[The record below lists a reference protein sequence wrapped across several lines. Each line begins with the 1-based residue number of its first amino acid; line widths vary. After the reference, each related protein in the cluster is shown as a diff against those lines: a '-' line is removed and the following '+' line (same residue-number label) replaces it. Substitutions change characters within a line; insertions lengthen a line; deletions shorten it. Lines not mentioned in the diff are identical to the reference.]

1 MDDSDE
7 ANLQRIALLL
17 DELKS
22 ENVQF
27 RKNAT
32 KKLKII
38 SSALGPER
46 TRCEL
51 IPFLTD
57 TIDDEDEI
65 LLVLAEELGDF
76 VQQVGGPE
84 YAESL
89 LVPLESLSTV
99 EETVVRDRATR
110 SLREVSDAVFRHDA
124 EKSGTIH
131 VKHFFPLTQR
141 LARGDW
147 FTSRIS
153 ACSLLA
159 CVYGRLPVD
168 RTDIRKECISIF
180 SQLVRDDKPMVR
192 RAAAS
197 YLGDMSRALAETD
210 RSLVETEIVADFKML
225 SEDEQES
232 VRLLLVENASTVA
245 SCLSE
250 SVQVEVMMPI
260 IRAFSKD
267 KSWRVRYIVAD
278 KSCDLCDV
286 FGSKATREELLP
298 AFTRLLKDGEAEVRT
313 AATFKLTDFMHRLV
327 ATEQPRGEPSG
338 GEIMV
343 RDVLPIVHE
352 LVGDPSQHV
361 RAALS
366 ANIMGLPSDLGDDEA
381 VKDLLDLVMI
391 LLKDEFPD
399 VRLNL
404 IAKLA
409 DVSSV
414 MGVKRLS
421 DELMPT
427 IVHLAED
434 KNWRVRLAIIEHI
447 PLLAKQLGRE
457 IFEEDL
463 KLSTLCIKWLIDNVW
478 SIREAAIMNL
488 KSLAEV
494 FGTDWAKQNIVP
506 QIVHLFDFS
515 SKYLHRITALNAVAV
530 LSEVVGAEVVEDS
543 FISLLTDRA
552 SKDPVPNV
560 RFGTA
565 KTLSHVMPFVTPEM
579 KESKIR
585 PCLSS
590 LAAESETDTDVNY
603 FAKQALEK
611 LAANS

>member
-210 RSLVETEIVADFKML
+210 RSLVETEVRDLGKRTYIIYLKERILHCSRLSARANLGRTDENLSAPFASRFSPQIVADFKML

-506 QIVHLFDFS
+506 QVCRTVFAGKCELLLF
-515 SKYLHRITALNAVAV
+515 RLNR
-530 LSEVVGAEVVEDS
+530 S
-543 FISLLTDRA
+543 
-552 SKDPVPNV
+552 
-560 RFGTA
+560 
-565 KTLSHVMPFVTPEM
+565 
-579 KESKIR
+579 
-585 PCLSS
+585 C
-590 LAAESETDTDVNY
+590 
-603 FAKQALEK
+603 Q
-611 LAANS
+611 